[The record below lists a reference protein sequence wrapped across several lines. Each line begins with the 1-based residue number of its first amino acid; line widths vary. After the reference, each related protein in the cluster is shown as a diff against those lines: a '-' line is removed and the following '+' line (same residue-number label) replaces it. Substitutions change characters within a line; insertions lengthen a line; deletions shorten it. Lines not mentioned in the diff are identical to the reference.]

1 MNFLILIVLCVVSFL
16 FIFPDRFGRKR
27 FENWILSKEPKPYAL
42 NQVVFYVLYF
52 GYLGCVGYSVY
63 KSIKG
68 EEIGFGNFLSLEYL
82 PLILLLPLYLNSLWG
97 KRFEI
102 DKVVLI
108 KRKNPTDY
116 FKNKQQQQKEWI
128 EKSM

>member
-1 MNFLILIVLCVVSFL
+1 MNFLIVIVLCVVSFL

-27 FENWILSKEPKPYAL
+27 FENWILSRPKPYML
-42 NQVVFYVLYF
+42 YVLYF
-52 GYLGCVGYSVY
+52 GCLGWTSYLVY
-63 KSIKG
+63 
-68 EEIGFGNFLSLEYL
+68 EVGFGNFLELEYF
-82 PLILLLPLYLNSLWG
+82 PLIFLLFVFLNSLMH